1 MRDGKPLKCKVRSA
15 VDYTSFKVTVGVPRG
30 CLSAPRWVQA
40 TTYDLRA
47 FRTGQRLFVDNPQ
60 NAKAEPTGWTQR
72 LHRG

>member
-1 MRDGKPLKCKVRSA
+1 
-15 VDYTSFKVTVGVPRG
+15 
-30 CLSAPRWVQA
+30 VQA